1 MNSWLV
7 KSGLVGE
14 TTQYDKKILPDF
26 RKPKS
31 WLKSVSAFA
40 NGLGGK
46 LIFGVADDDTLV
58 GIEHPKEVSEKI
70 SEAIKDKMDP
80 VPQIDL
86 QIKVVNGKTLVI
98 LEVVQGRD
106 TPYYFAGDGMH
117 TAYVRIGNQSVRAQ
131 AHDLKRMVLR
141 AERRSLDSLSTDYP
155 RSKYTF
161 FELQRL
167 YKKQTRIVLEEKDY
181 ESFGLIDDKGFLT
194 YAGALLAD
202 ESPIRHS
209 RVFCTRWNGLDK
221 AGGLLEAWDDMEVSG
236 SLANLFME
244 TMNFIRRN
252 NKMRW
257 KKLASTRA
265 NMPEYPERAVQECV
279 INALIHRD
287 YLEIGSEVHVD
298 IFDDRMEIFSP
309 GGMLDGSQIQNLNP
323 MEVRS
328 KRRNPVIAD
337 VFNRMDLMER
347 RGSGF
352 KKIIDAYRNAYL
364 YREDLLPRM
373 YSNDVDFC
381 VVLRNLN
388 YGIEPDAVNT
398 IENESFTTEN
408 ESFTMENESFTTE
421 NESFTLTQFL
431 EREKVPNKM
440 REHIVAVY
448 TRAKEEKVFS
458 RKDIMEWLVF
468 SASSAAGRV
477 INMMKKLD
485 LIEHAE
491 GRGNGKYQF
500 RKEVEGNDSA
510 WLD

>member
-1 MNSWLV
+1 MLQENPLYEVETIV
-7 KSGLVGE
+7 KLRG
-14 TTQYDKKILPDF
+14 ILRF
-26 RKPKS
+26 
-31 WLKSVSAFA
+31 
-40 NGLGGK
+40 
-46 LIFGVADDDTLV
+46 
-58 GIEHPKEVSEKI
+58 
-70 SEAIKDKMDP
+70 
-80 VPQIDL
+80 
-86 QIKVVNGKTLVI
+86 
-98 LEVVQGRD
+98 
-106 TPYYFAGDGMH
+106 
-117 TAYVRIGNQSVRAQ
+117 
-131 AHDLKRMVLR
+131 
-141 AERRSLDSLSTDYP
+141 
-155 RSKYTF
+155 KYTF

-167 YKKQTRIVLEEKDY
+167 YKKQTHIVLEEKDY

-221 AGGLLEAWDDMEVSG
+221 AGGLIEAWDDMEVSG

-257 KKLASTRA
+257 KKLASSRA

-364 YREDLLPRM
+364 YREDVLPKM
-373 YSNDVDFC
+373 YSNDVDFW
-381 VVLRNLN
+381 VILRNLN
-388 YGIEPDAVNT
+388 YGIEGNDSFTQENDSFT
-398 IENESFTTEN
+398 QENDSFTQENESYN
-408 ESFTMENESFTTE
+408 
-421 NESFTLTQFL
+421 LRKVL
-431 EREKVPNKM
+431 EQAQISNIM
-440 REHIVAVY
+440 REHILTTYAH
-448 TRAKEEKVFS
+448 ASNGSVFS
-458 RKDIMEWLVF
+458 RKELLIWLGF
-468 SASSAAGRV
+468 AASSAAGRV
-477 INMMKKLD
+477 INTMKTLD
-485 LIEHAE
+485 LIERADGH
-491 GRGNGKYQF
+491 GNGKYRF
-500 RKEVEGNDSA
+500 RAVVNAD
-510 WLD
+510 

>member
-1 MNSWLV
+1 MSNWLV
-7 KSGLVGE
+7 KSGFVGE

-46 LIFGVADDDTLV
+46 LIFGVDDDDTLV
-58 GIEHPKEVSEKI
+58 GIESPKEVSEKI

-86 QIKVVNGKTLVI
+86 QIKVVEGKTFVI
-98 LEVVQGRD
+98 LEVMQGRD

-257 KKLASTRA
+257 KKLASSRA

-364 YREDLLPRM
+364 YREDVLPKM
-373 YSNDVDFC
+373 YSNDVDFW
-381 VVLRNLN
+381 VILRNLN
-388 YGIEPDAVNT
+388 YGIEGNDSFT
-398 IENESFTTEN
+398 KENESYTKEN
-408 ESFTMENESFTTE
+408 ESYTKENESY
-421 NESFTLTQFL
+421 TLRKVL
-431 EREKVPNKM
+431 EQAQISNIM
-440 REHIVAVY
+440 REHILTTYAH
-448 TRAKEEKVFS
+448 ASNGSVFS
-458 RKDIMEWLVF
+458 RKELLIWLGF
-468 SASSAAGRV
+468 AASSAAGRV
-477 INMMKKLD
+477 INTMKTLD
-485 LIEHAE
+485 LIERAE
-491 GRGNGKYQF
+491 GYGNGKYRF
-500 RKEVEGNDSA
+500 RAVVNA
-510 WLD
+510 N

>member
-1 MNSWLV
+1 MSNWLV
-7 KSGLVGE
+7 KSGFVGE

-46 LIFGVADDDTLV
+46 LIFGVDD
-58 GIEHPKEVSEKI
+58 
-70 SEAIKDKMDP
+70 
-80 VPQIDL
+80 
-86 QIKVVNGKTLVI
+86 
-98 LEVVQGRD
+98 
-106 TPYYFAGDGMH
+106 
-117 TAYVRIGNQSVRAQ
+117 
-131 AHDLKRMVLR
+131 
-141 AERRSLDSLSTDYP
+141 
-155 RSKYTF
+155 
-161 FELQRL
+161 
-167 YKKQTRIVLEEKDY
+167 KKQTHIVLEEKDY

-202 ESPIRHS
+202 ESPIWHS

-221 AGGLLEAWDDMEVSG
+221 AGGLIEAWDDMEVSG

-257 KKLASTRA
+257 KKLASSRA

-309 GGMLDGSQIQNLNP
+309 GGMLDGSQIQNLNL

-337 VFNRMDLMER
+337 VFNRMGLMER

-352 KKIIDAYRNAYL
+352 RKIIDAYRNAYL

-381 VVLRNLN
+381 VVLCNLN
-388 YGIEPDAVNT
+388 YGTEKDEVNV
-398 IENESFTTEN
+398 IGNESFA
-408 ESFTMENESFTTE
+408 
-421 NESFTLTQFL
+421 LIRFL
-431 EREKVPNKM
+431 ERVKVPNIM
-440 REHIVAVY
+440 SEHIVAVY
-448 TRAKEEKVFS
+448 TRVKEEKVFS
-458 RKDIMEWLVF
+458 RKDIMEWLGF

-477 INMMKKLD
+477 INTMKKLD

-500 RKEVEGNDSA
+500 RKDVEGNDSV
-510 WLD
+510 WFD

>member
-58 GIEHPKEVSEKI
+58 GIENPKEVSEKI

-80 VPQIDL
+80 VPPTDL

-141 AERRSLDSLSTDYP
+141 AERRSPDSLSTDYP

-298 IFDDRMEIFSP
+298 IFDDRM
-309 GGMLDGSQIQNLNP
+309 
-323 MEVRS
+323 
-328 KRRNPVIAD
+328 
-337 VFNRMDLMER
+337 DLMER

-364 YREDLLPRM
+364 YRDDLLPRM

-408 ESFTMENESFTTE
+408 ESFA
-421 NESFTLTQFL
+421 LTQFL

-477 INMMKKLD
+477 INTLKKLE

>member
-1 MNSWLV
+1 VSNWLV
-7 KSGLVGE
+7 KSGFVGE

-46 LIFGVADDDTLV
+46 LIFGVDD
-58 GIEHPKEVSEKI
+58 
-70 SEAIKDKMDP
+70 
-80 VPQIDL
+80 
-86 QIKVVNGKTLVI
+86 
-98 LEVVQGRD
+98 
-106 TPYYFAGDGMH
+106 
-117 TAYVRIGNQSVRAQ
+117 
-131 AHDLKRMVLR
+131 
-141 AERRSLDSLSTDYP
+141 
-155 RSKYTF
+155 
-161 FELQRL
+161 
-167 YKKQTRIVLEEKDY
+167 KKQTHIVLEEKDY

-221 AGGLLEAWDDMEVSG
+221 AGGLIEAWDDMEVSG

-257 KKLASTRA
+257 KKLASSRA

-337 VFNRMDLMER
+337 VFNRMGLMER

-352 KKIIDAYRNAYL
+352 RKIIDAYRNAYL

-381 VVLRNLN
+381 VVLCNLN
-388 YGIEPDAVNT
+388 YGTEKDEVNV
-398 IENESFTTEN
+398 IGNESFAAGN
-408 ESFTMENESFTTE
+408 ESFA
-421 NESFTLTQFL
+421 LIRFL
-431 EREKVPNKM
+431 ERVKVPNIM
-440 REHIVAVY
+440 SEHIVAVY
-448 TRAKEEKVFS
+448 TRVKEEKVFS
-458 RKDIMEWLVF
+458 RKDIMEWLGF

-477 INMMKKLD
+477 INTMKKLD

-500 RKEVEGNDSA
+500 RKDVEGNDSV

>member
-1 MNSWLV
+1 MSNWLV
-7 KSGLVGE
+7 KSGFVGE

-46 LIFGVADDDTLV
+46 LIFGVDD
-58 GIEHPKEVSEKI
+58 
-70 SEAIKDKMDP
+70 
-80 VPQIDL
+80 
-86 QIKVVNGKTLVI
+86 
-98 LEVVQGRD
+98 
-106 TPYYFAGDGMH
+106 
-117 TAYVRIGNQSVRAQ
+117 
-131 AHDLKRMVLR
+131 
-141 AERRSLDSLSTDYP
+141 
-155 RSKYTF
+155 
-161 FELQRL
+161 
-167 YKKQTRIVLEEKDY
+167 KKQTHIVLEEKDY

-221 AGGLLEAWDDMEVSG
+221 AGGLIEAWDDMEVSG

-257 KKLASTRA
+257 KKLASSRA

-337 VFNRMDLMER
+337 VFNRMGLMER

-352 KKIIDAYRNAYL
+352 RKIIDAYRNAYL

-381 VVLRNLN
+381 VVLCNLN
-388 YGIEPDAVNT
+388 YGTEKDEVNV
-398 IENESFTTEN
+398 IGNESFAAGN
-408 ESFTMENESFTTE
+408 ESFA
-421 NESFTLTQFL
+421 LIRFL
-431 EREKVPNKM
+431 ERVKVPNIM
-440 REHIVAVY
+440 SEHIVAVY
-448 TRAKEEKVFS
+448 TRVKEEKVFS
-458 RKDIMEWLVF
+458 RKDIMEWLGF

-477 INMMKKLD
+477 INTMKKLD

-500 RKEVEGNDSA
+500 RKDVEGNDSV